1 MRRAAPVLR
10 LLAAP
15 TVALATTLAVA
26 PGRAPVALHAY
37 LAVSSALVLGWLV
50 VLLARALRAP
60 QGSPFAS
67 APVRPLPA
75 APARVRQ
82 LERVERE
89 VTLARQSA
97 WDCHRRLR
105 PTLRTVAG
113 GLLADRRALDLDR
126 DVDRAAAELGPEAW
140 SLLRPD
146 RPPPADRHA
155 AGIGR
160 EELDRVLSSLE
171 RLAWS

>member
-1 MRRAAPVLR
+1 MRRAAPALR

-15 TVALATTLAVA
+15 TAGLAAALAIA
-26 PGRAPVALHAY
+26 PGQAPVALHVY

-50 VLLARALRAP
+50 VLLARTLRAP
-60 QGSPFAS
+60 QEAPFAS
-67 APVRPLPA
+67 ALVRSSPA
-75 APARVRQ
+75 ASAPVQQ

-89 VTLARQSA
+89 VTLARQNA

-105 PTLRTVAG
+105 ATLRAVAG
-113 GLLADRRALDLDR
+113 GLLAERRMVDLDR
-126 DVDRAAAELGPEAW
+126 DAERAAAELGPEAW
-140 SLLRPD
+140 GLLRPD

-160 EELDRVLSSLE
+160 DELDRVLASLE